1 MKHFENSTARHT
13 YFRTDTRCSVCGQL
27 LADADPTDV
36 LHITT
41 PRQPRGRYIHTA
53 CVWCNGKRGAVK
65 DADATA
71 EGGRELK
78 GRESQDTALYLDI
91 RVDSIAD
98 PAAVEVLAADYGA
111 TPVKAP
117 GKGIAIRFP
126 VRGTLH
132 GLKDL
137 FKAVETVGPV
147 KDVTARLEY
156 SPKRPEL
163 PTVATA
169 FRAMDGQE
177 DGFGKGWRY
186 FTAGT
191 AWTVKADAENLTVRR
206 MAYTDAQRAAWNV
219 MLLDAVAKQ
228 ATTKNPE
235 KNAAKHVARH
245 MDGTAQYQKAERN
258 K

>member
-1 MKHFENSTARHT
+1 MKQFENSTARHT

-27 LADADPTDV
+27 LADADPADV
-36 LHITT
+36 LHIVT

-78 GRESQDTALYLDI
+78 GRESQDTALYLDV
-91 RVDSIAD
+91 RVDSID
-98 PAAVEVLAADYGA
+98 NPAAVEVLAADYGA

-156 SPKRPEL
+156 SPKRSEL
-163 PTVATA
+163 PNVAAA

-177 DGFGKGWRY
+177 NGFGKGWKY

-191 AWTVKADAENLTVRR
+191 AWTVKADADSLTVRR